1 MSTRS
6 PRTLPPF
13 EAERSSGVTRVGGE
27 PDQDPAYWRRLLEGA
42 FDAVSVLDALGNVRY
57 ESEASERIHGM
68 PREQRVG
75 SSALSLVHEAD
86 VPLTR
91 DALAHLFARPGA
103 TITRD
108 IHIRHADGSL
118 RLIRASG
125 CNMLHDEVVA
135 GVVVH
140 WLDITELEHANT
152 ELRAQKSRYEAIVRM
167 SQEGIVVLDP
177 VGLVELVNPAM
188 VRMLGYEEDQLLGRS
203 IWELTRDVPP
213 DSLRRG
219 TGAFELGTPG
229 RREIRFR
236 RADDSD
242 CWAIVTSSLFDRGAG
257 REGGTLCLCSDVT
270 DLKRVQIERTRSERR
285 FRGLVEALP
294 DAIVTLDLE
303 GRILFVNSRCE
314 EHFGASTELLQF
326 RPFSSLLASE
336 SRPLLDAFL
345 AHAAAGSTE
354 VDIEGHAVEI
364 VRRDGTTYPAELT
377 FSRVHAEDGV
387 HVMVIVRDVSQ
398 RRQREQ
404 EIRRLATFPQQS
416 PSPVMESDGN
426 GLICYANP
434 AALVLSEALGLASEQ
449 MLPEDH
455 VDLVAA
461 CLAGS
466 GRNHRVEVQRADRVL
481 VWTYHPVKPANLVHL
496 YGSDIT
502 ERKRAEARLQY
513 DMLHDTQTGLP
524 NRALFKELLE
534 RSVLRGRR
542 DPRHGYAVVLL
553 DLDRFKLINE
563 SLGHVPGND
572 LLDAVARRLVEG
584 VDSGWTVAR
593 IGGDE
598 FAILVEGVET
608 VEAVAAAQHVQGL
621 LADPFMLGDEE
632 VYVTASIGIALS
644 GAPHPEAEDLIG
656 AAERAMYRAKSRGRA
671 QYALADKET
680 EREGRRLLAMQTALR
695 KALDNEEFILFYQP
709 IVSLENGR
717 VEGFEALLR
726 WRHPEHGLIPPSEF
740 IPLAEDTGLILPIG
754 RWAIENACKQNK
766 AWQLQGLKPILG
778 SVNLSARQFQ
788 QEDLVEQIATILVK
802 SDLDPR
808 YLKLEITE
816 STAATHVES
825 AIATLQ
831 RLKNMGIN
839 VLIDDFGTGYS
850 SLSYLQQLPIDMLKI
865 DRSFVKNAVCDK
877 DSAAIV
883 RAIIAMAHGLGI
895 QVVAE
900 GVETVQQ
907 LNFLYRERSDYIQG
921 YYFSQPVPA
930 DAFAALLLE
939 DRHLEYAPHR

>member
-1 MSTRS
+1 
-6 PRTLPPF
+6 
-13 EAERSSGVTRVGGE
+13 VTTVGSE

-57 ESEASERIHGM
+57 ESAASERIHGM
-68 PREQRVG
+68 TRDQRVG

-86 VPLTR
+86 IPSTR
-91 DALAHLFARPGA
+91 DALAHLFSGPGA

-140 WLDITELEHANT
+140 WLDITELEQATT
-152 ELRAQKSRYEAIVRM
+152 ELRAQKRRYEEIVRM

-177 VGLVELVNPAM
+177 DGLIELVNPAM

-203 IWELTRDVPP
+203 ILELTRDVPP

-219 TGAFELGTPG
+219 SGTFELGIPG

-242 CWAIVTSSLFDRGAG
+242 CWAIVTSSRFDRGA
-257 REGGTLCLCSDVT
+257 EQAAGTLCLCSDVT

-314 EHFGASTELLQF
+314 EHFGTSSPLLQF

-336 SRPLLDAFL
+336 FRPLLDAYL
-345 AHAAAGSTE
+345 ARALAGTE
-354 VDIEGHAVEI
+354 VDIEGHAVEV
-364 VRRDGTTYPAELT
+364 VRSDGTTYPAELT
-377 FSRVHAEDGV
+377 FSRVQAEDGV
-387 HVMVIVRDVSQ
+387 NVMVIVRDVSL
-398 RRQREQ
+398 RKQREQ

-416 PSPVMESDGN
+416 PSPVMESDAG
-426 GLICYANP
+426 GAICYANP
-434 AALVLSEALGLASEQ
+434 AAAVLGDALGLAAAQ
-449 MLPEDH
+449 LLPEDH
-455 VDLVAA
+455 ADLVTA
-461 CLAGS
+461 CLAGA

-513 DMLHDTQTGLP
+513 DMLHDAQTGLP

-542 DPRHGYAVVLL
+542 DPRHFYAVVLL

-572 LLDAVARRLVEG
+572 LLDAVAKRLVDG
-584 VDSGWTVAR
+584 VDTDSTVAR

-598 FAILVEGVET
+598 FAILVEGVERG
-608 VEAVAAAQHVQGL
+608 EAVAAAQRVQGL
-621 LADPFMLGDEE
+621 LADPFMVGDEE

-717 VEGFEALLR
+717 IEGFEALLR

-754 RWAIENACKQNK
+754 RWAIEKACEQNK
-766 AWQLQGLKPILG
+766 AWQQEGLKHILG

-788 QEDLVEQIATILVK
+788 QDDLVEQIATILVE
-802 SDLDPR
+802 SDLDPC

-816 STAATHVES
+816 STAATHVEA
-825 AIATLQ
+825 AIDTLQ

-921 YYFSQPVPA
+921 YYFSQPVPPE
-930 DAFAALLLE
+930 AFAELLRE